1 MTITLYPAIVHDN
14 SLSLDHGGAE
24 VDEACEQI
32 HNATKGWGANKQKV
46 IDALATHDATTRTYI
61 AVRYKELYS
70 KELLELLQKEFSA
83 NDFGKAIQCL
93 SLRPDRAEA
102 LMIHFA
108 TKGIGASTNVVW
120 SIICGRTNGEIDIL
134 KKTYFTM
141 YTKDLSKRLGSELH
155 GDMER
160 LVFTCLQGAEEVYD
174 PQFHT
179 LEKAMEDAN
188 IIHEKG
194 QGRWGTDE
202 RGIFKVIGASP
213 REHLQN
219 VSKYVHRRQ
228 DLFLYFICD
237 SLVQRVFTYGLVLS
251 FPVLEPIPT
260 NTDTLY

>member
-1 MTITLYPAIVHDN
+1 
-14 SLSLDHGGAE
+14 
-24 VDEACEQI
+24 
-32 HNATKGWGANKQKV
+32 
-46 IDALATHDATTRTYI
+46 
-61 AVRYKELYS
+61 
-70 KELLELLQKEFSA
+70 
-83 NDFGKAIQCL
+83 
-93 SLRPDRAEA
+93 
-102 LMIHFA
+102 MIHFA